1 MTWNTDL
8 FFKTTY
14 VSVFLR
20 FRSIICCFQCFVCGS
35 SPFGKV
41 VCHETP
47 PTPRKL
53 LPLNPLS
60 PSVFPMVFTG
70 GYGYFL
76 EPHNQRKHDSNNQAL
91 CLSLVTHNFCS
102 PLRRCYPRQLFE
114 EFNLSRNMILWQ
126 PCEEHCEKWPRSHLY
141 EEVVLK
147 S

>member
-1 MTWNTDL
+1 MTWNTDLFFKTTYVSVFLRFRSIICCICSKKNRIIKTCIVNFISMTWNTDL

-76 EPHNQRKHDSNNQAL
+76 DFTFRGSSVVKGIIFMIKA
-91 CLSLVTHNFCS
+91 
-102 PLRRCYPRQLFE
+102 YP
-114 EFNLSRNMILWQ
+114 
-126 PCEEHCEKWPRSHLY
+126 
-141 EEVVLK
+141 V
-147 S
+147 